1 MKILCQVVDTIK
13 LHLYL
18 PDILDN
24 KSYVEYVKFVDTL
37 KSLKS
42 EAQMLHHHNNDMR
55 FVNYSIGGTQFR
67 VMATT
72 FQGFSVT
79 IKNNDLTISF
89 KTVNIDKNVIDNPDS
104 DRFNHTH
111 NPIVKIEF
119 RASFLARVGHKN
131 ALDYTI
137 DFIRKYILSDFTIK
151 ISEIHL
157 ATDIQGYNFTELD
170 YYRFKTRKRNNVK
183 HTSDETID
191 NIYYMGRKFTG
202 LTFGSGDEM
211 LRIYDKTEEIR
222 KYPDKAFIRD
232 FAWIHN
238 TDYDRNERVWRIEI
252 QYRRAKLKTLYSE
265 KEGLLDGYSSILN
278 SLPDLWGRA
287 LDIVE
292 HKSLSDEHCLDM
304 IRGYKIDKFGNCEFL
319 TKKAITMRYYRAETS
334 DLWKMLKI
342 WNGFE
347 PQVTNVYNAPKT
359 GAFQWVSN
367 SIKSLLSTL
376 LKYSGDLTP
385 KALENAFIRAN
396 DETLEKKGYTLIDNA
411 YINTLHYVANVK
423 KFIDRHG
430 VYLPLSKVLELNLGA
445 YVREVSI
452 NMFDNKYSKDR
463 VLHLNRALQ
472 RVS

>member
-1 MKILCQVVDTIK
+1 MKILSQVVDTIK
-13 LHLYL
+13 LHFYL
-18 PDILDN
+18 PDVLDT
-24 KSYVEYVKFVDTL
+24 KSYIEYVEFVDTL
-37 KSLKS
+37 KSLKA
-42 EAQMLHHHNNDMR
+42 EAQMLHHTNNDMR
-55 FVNYSIGGTQFR
+55 FVNHTIGGSQFR

-72 FQGFSVT
+72 FQGFGVT

-89 KTVNIDKNVIDNPDS
+89 KTVNIDKDDVKNPDC
-104 DRFNHTH
+104 DRNNHTH

-119 RASFLARVGHKN
+119 RASFLARVGHKS

-137 DFIRKYILSDFTIK
+137 DFIRKYILSDFIIK

-191 NIYYMGRKFTG
+191 NIYYTGRKFTG
-202 LTFGSGDEM
+202 LTFGNGDEM

-232 FAWIHN
+232 FAWKN
-238 TDYDRNERVWRIEI
+238 NPDYDPNERVWRIEI
-252 QYRRAKLKTLYSE
+252 QYRRAKLKTLYTK

-287 LDIVE
+287 LEVVE
-292 HKSLSDEHCLDM
+292 HKNLSDKHCIEMML
-304 IRGYKIDKFGNCEFL
+304 GYKEDNGSYTLL
-319 TKKAITMRYYRAETS
+319 TYEAIRSRYRRAETS
-334 DLWKMLKI
+334 ELWQTLKV
-342 WNGFE
+342 WHGYV
-347 PQVTNVYNAPKT
+347 PKQTDVYKAPKT
-359 GAFQWVSN
+359 GAFQWVNN

-385 KALENAFIRAN
+385 KALEDAFIRAN
-396 DETLEKKGYTLIDNA
+396 EETIEKNGYSIIDNA
-411 YINTLHYVANVK
+411 YINALNYVANVK
-423 KFIDRHG
+423 QFMNRNG
-430 VYLPLSKVLELNLGA
+430 VYIPLSKVLELNLGA
-445 YVREVSI
+445 YVREVTI